1 MKRQAAQAA
10 KEEKK
15 DQKKAELERKKAA
28 KVTTKKTLT
37 VATKMCGALTNCW
50 NSAAPTAMKAKELGL
65 PDVGDVAKLVEVVDQ
80 IDGWRKLCTQALNF
94 YTKNANCELDAFDFT
109 MEEASQSIKDCQK
122 LVKVVKT
129 HITEATKKQKEEKA
143 AAKAAAKCAASSEV
157 RGGGA

>member
-65 PDVGDVAKLVEVVDQ
+65 PVSLTPSTSPWK
-80 IDGWRKLCTQALNF
+80 
-94 YTKNANCELDAFDFT
+94 
-109 MEEASQSIKDCQK
+109 MPASQSRI
-122 LVKVVKT
+122 
-129 HITEATKKQKEEKA
+129 
-143 AAKAAAKCAASSEV
+143 AKSL
-157 RGGGA
+157 